1 MKKTIEFS
9 KVLIIEILPKNIF
22 KLKLLVPMLYKLYP
36 PYSNL
41 AFVVYGFN
49 LLFVTKK
56 LKKRSSPVLYDAK
69 LYLLS

>member
-1 MKKTIEFS
+1 MKKLIGFS
-9 KVLIIEILPKNIF
+9 KIVIIEILPKNIF
-22 KLKLLVPMLYKLYP
+22 KLKLLVSILYNPYP

-41 AFVVYGFN
+41 TLFVYGFN